1 MWKTSL
7 AILVALLVA
16 PRQVKAECN
25 VCNTNNG
32 VACTTNT
39 TFQLCFNGVPQ
50 GTTWS
55 CPNEGEVCTS
65 LGSICAD
72 AESNSLIQ
80 AACGNTEQ
88 CGNCEAVNDGAY
100 SCTSHTTFTMC
111 SAGEATTVQGTCP
124 SDQVCLTSRA
134 NEGVSP
140 CVNQCLQD
148 IDDMCD
154 LSSDSTTTTSSVTET
169 SSSTAST
176 DSTTTTSSE
185 TVTSSST
192 ASTDSTT
199 TTSSVTETSSS
210 TASTATSS
218 TVENTECASK
228 SLVGRYPYPNDTVC
242 TSYIYCYYSA
252 AAGTLLGQ
260 AMTCPTGKYFNSAIR
275 NCQAAKPTDC
285 V

>member
-1 MWKTSL
+1 
-7 AILVALLVA
+7 
-16 PRQVKAECN
+16 
-25 VCNTNNG
+25 
-32 VACTTNT
+32 
-39 TFQLCFNGVPQ
+39 
-50 GTTWS
+50 
-55 CPNEGEVCTS
+55 
-65 LGSICAD
+65 
-72 AESNSLIQ
+72 
-80 AACGNTEQ
+80 
-88 CGNCEAVNDGAY
+88 
-100 SCTSHTTFTMC
+100 MC
-111 SAGEATTVQGTCP
+111 SAGEATTVQGNCP
-124 SDQVCLTSRA
+124 SGEVCLTSRA

-148 IDDMCD
+148 IHDMCD
-154 LSSDSTTTTSSVTET
+154 LSSDSTTTTSSETVTSSSTAITDSTTTTSSVTET

-176 DSTTTTSSE
+176 DSTTTTSSVTE
-185 TVTSSST
+185 TSSST

-218 TVENTECASK
+218 TVENTECATK

-252 AAGTLLGQ
+252 AAGSLLGQ

>member
-124 SDQVCLTSRA
+124 SGQVCLTSRA

-154 LSSDSTTTTSSVTET
+154 LSSDSTTTTSS
-169 SSSTAST
+169 
-176 DSTTTTSSE
+176 E
-185 TVTSSST
+185 TVTPSST

-252 AAGTLLGQ
+252 AAGSLLGQ